1 MFSIKESLQFIN
13 INQDYLKYMNSFC
26 SEVYY
31 KPTNY
36 DNKPYLGILLN
47 QNGIEYVIPL
57 TSAKEKHKSWKN
69 VESDRF
75 LIFENS
81 TKSAISQKAIFIENK
96 DGIVK
101 HILSAIDLKKMFPVK
116 ECVYSKVDL
125 IINQNDS
132 IETKNY
138 KNLMNKEFSFCVG
151 ILDSILQKATKLY
164 DKQMKTG
171 KVIPFCCNFKL
182 LEEKCKEWIDK
193 NPEK

>member
-1 MFSIKESLQFIN
+1 
-13 INQDYLKYMNSFC
+13 MNSFC

-96 DGIVK
+96 DETVK
-101 HILSAIDLKKMFPVK
+101 HILSAIDLKKMFPVN
-116 ECVYSKVDL
+116 ECVCSKVDL
-125 IINQNDS
+125 IIGQNDS

-151 ILDSILQKATKLY
+151 ILDSILHKTTKLY

-171 KVIPFCCNFKL
+171 KVIPFCCDFKL

-193 NPEK
+193 NPGK

>member
-75 LIFENS
+75 L
-81 TKSAISQKAIFIENK
+81 K
-96 DGIVK
+96 
-101 HILSAIDLKKMFPVK
+101 ILQNLLYLKKQF
-116 ECVYSKVDL
+116 
-125 IINQNDS
+125 
-132 IETKNY
+132 
-138 KNLMNKEFSFCVG
+138 
-151 ILDSILQKATKLY
+151 
-164 DKQMKTG
+164 
-171 KVIPFCCNFKL
+171 L
-182 LEEKCKEWIDK
+182 LEIKMELLSIFFQ
-193 NPEK
+193 PLI

>member
-1 MFSIKESLQFIN
+1 
-13 INQDYLKYMNSFC
+13 
-26 SEVYY
+26 
-31 KPTNY
+31 
-36 DNKPYLGILLN
+36 
-47 QNGIEYVIPL
+47 
-57 TSAKEKHKSWKN
+57 
-69 VESDRF
+69 
-75 LIFENS
+75 
-81 TKSAISQKAIFIENK
+81 
-96 DGIVK
+96 
-101 HILSAIDLKKMFPVK
+101 MFPVK